1 MEKIVILGS
10 TGSIGCNA
18 LEVIKLHKEKYKVF
32 ALTANKNVDL
42 LTQQCVDFEPEFA
55 IALNSDANQQ
65 LKKNL
70 LVLNIKTV
78 VLDDEK
84 SLDWLAAH
92 KDTATVISA
101 IVGAAG
107 LKPTMAAANS
117 GKKILLANKETLV
130 MAGELFVKAVKKS
143 NAILIPIDSEH
154 NAILQVLPQ
163 SKKMNHKSNG
173 IRKILLTASGGPFR
187 TSSKEELRHVTPRE
201 ALRHPNWIMGK
212 KITIDSATMMNKG
225 LEVIEA
231 CWLFDIP
238 ACDIEVIIHPQSI
251 IHSLVEYID
260 GSTLAQLG
268 NPDMRTPI
276 AYALSHP
283 ERIESGV
290 SGLDLIKTKRLDFEA
305 PDLDKF
311 PCLGLAYKAL
321 LMGQSA
327 PTILNA
333 ANEVAVD
340 AFLTESITFNQI
352 AELIEFCMSTIK
364 SQPLDSIET
373 VLEVDSQTRHLAVSW
388 IDSHH
393 ITS

>member
-1 MEKIVILGS
+1 VEKIVILGS

-42 LTQQCVDFEPEFA
+42 LTQQCVDFEPEFV
-55 IALNSDANQQ
+55 IALNQDANQQ

-70 LVLNIKTV
+70 LASNIKTI

-84 SLDWLAAH
+84 SLDWLASH

-107 LKPTMAAANS
+107 LMSTMAAANS

-163 SKKMNHKSNG
+163 SKKMNYKSNG

-187 TSSKEELRHVTPRE
+187 TFSKEELKHVTPKE
-201 ALRHPNWIMGK
+201 ALKHPNWLMGK

-225 LEVIEA
+225 LEIIEA

-238 ACDIEVIIHPQSI
+238 ACDIEVVIHPQSI

-260 GSTLAQLG
+260 GSTLAQMG

-340 AFLTESITFNQI
+340 AFLVESITFNQI
-352 AELIEFCMSTIK
+352 AELIEFCMSTMK
-364 SQPLDSIET
+364 PQLLDSIET
-373 VLEVDSQTRHLAVSW
+373 VLEVDSKTRQLALSW
-388 IDSHH
+388 INSHN

>member
-1 MEKIVILGS
+1 MENILILGS

-18 LEVIKLHKEKYKVF
+18 LQVIKLHQEKYKVF

-42 LTQQCVDFEPEFA
+42 LTEQCLEFEPRYA
-55 IALNSDANQQ
+55 VALNDDANQK

-70 LVLNIKTV
+70 LLSNSKTIVLESV
-78 VLDDEK
+78 E
-84 SLDWLAAH
+84 SFDWLASH
-92 KDTATVISA
+92 IDTSTVISA

-130 MAGELFVKAVKKS
+130 MAGELFVKAINHSK
-143 NAILIPIDSEH
+143 ATLIPIDSEH

-163 SKKMNHKSNG
+163 NKKLNYKSNG
-173 IRKILLTASGGPFR
+173 VRKILLTASGGPFR
-187 TSSKEELRHVTPRE
+187 TYSKEQLLKVTPKE
-201 ALRHPNWIMGK
+201 ALRHPNWVMGK

-225 LEVIEA
+225 LEIIEA
-231 CWLFDIP
+231 FWLFDIP
-238 ACDIEVIIHPQSI
+238 ASDIEVIIHPQSI

-290 SGLDLIKTKRLDFEA
+290 SGLDLIKTKKLDFEA
-305 PDLDKF
+305 PDLNKF
-311 PCLGLAYKAL
+311 PCLGLAYRAL
-321 LMGQSA
+321 GMGHNA

-340 AFLTESITFNQI
+340 AFLNESIAFNQI
-352 AELIEFCMSTIK
+352 AELIEFCLDTIE
-364 SQPLDSIET
+364 SRPMDSIDT
-373 VLEVDSQTRHLAVSW
+373 VIDVDKKTRDLALSWVDSHKLN
-388 IDSHH
+388 
-393 ITS
+393 

>member
-1 MEKIVILGS
+1 MENIVILGS

-18 LEVIKLHKEKYKVF
+18 LQVINLHKEKYKVF
-32 ALTANKNVDL
+32 ALTANKNIDL
-42 LTQQCVDFEPEFA
+42 LTQQCIEFEPRFA
-55 IALNSDANQQ
+55 VASNPEANQQ

-70 LVLNIKTV
+70 LELNLKTIVLET
-78 VLDDEK
+78 DE
-84 SLDWLAAH
+84 SLDWIASH
-92 KDTATVISA
+92 EDTNTVISA

-107 LKPTMAAANS
+107 LKPTMAAANT

-130 MAGELFVKAVKKS
+130 MAGELFVKAVNHSK
-143 NAILIPIDSEH
+143 ATLIPIDSEH

-163 SKKMNHKSNG
+163 NKKMNYKSNG

-187 TSSKEELRHVTPRE
+187 TFSKEDLLLVTPKE
-201 ALRHPNWIMGK
+201 ALRHPNWVMGK

-225 LEVIEA
+225 LEIIEA
-231 CWLFDIP
+231 FWLFDIP
-238 ACDIEVIIHPQSI
+238 ASDIEVIIHPQSI

-290 SGLDLIKTKRLDFEA
+290 SGLNLIKTQKLDFEA
-305 PDLDKF
+305 PDLNKF

-321 LMGQSA
+321 AMGHNA

-333 ANEVAVD
+333 ANEVAVE
-340 AFLTESITFNQI
+340 AFLNESIRFNQI
-352 AELIEFCMSTIK
+352 AELIEFCMGTIE
-364 SQPLDSIET
+364 SQTLDSIDA
-373 VLEVDSQTRHLAVSW
+373 VLEVDKKTRFLALSW
-388 IDSHH
+388 IDSQKV
-393 ITS
+393 SS

>member
-42 LTQQCVDFEPEFA
+42 LTQQCVNFEPEFA
-55 IALNSDANQQ
+55 IALNQDANQQ

-70 LVLNIKTV
+70 LVLNIKTI

-84 SLDWLAAH
+84 SLDWLASH
-92 KDTATVISA
+92 RDTTTVISA

-163 SKKMNHKSNG
+163 SKKMNHQSNG

-187 TSSKEELRHVTPRE
+187 TSSKEELRHVTPKE

>member
-1 MEKIVILGS
+1 VENIVILGS

-18 LEVIKLHKEKYKVF
+18 LQVIKLHQAKYKVF
-32 ALTANKNVDL
+32 ALTANRNVDL
-42 LTQQCVDFEPEFA
+42 LTEQCIKFEPQFA
-55 IALNSDANQQ
+55 FALNQNANQQ

-70 LVLNIKTV
+70 LALNLKTI
-78 VLDDEK
+78 VLDDDK
-84 SLDWLAAH
+84 SLDWLSSHDEAN
-92 KDTATVISA
+92 TVISA

-130 MAGELFVKAVKKS
+130 MAGELFVKAVKQS
-143 NAILIPIDSEH
+143 NATLIPIDSEH

-163 SKKMNHKSNG
+163 SKKLNYKSNG

-187 TSSKEELRHVTPRE
+187 TSTKEELKHVTPKE

-238 ACDIEVIIHPQSI
+238 ASDIEVVIHPQSI
-251 IHSLVEYID
+251 IHSLVEYVD

-290 SGLDLIKTKRLDFEA
+290 LGLDLIKTKRLDFEA

-321 LMGQSA
+321 QMGKNA

-340 AFLTESITFNQI
+340 AFLKESITFNQI
-352 AELIEFCMSTIK
+352 AELIEFCMNTIE
-364 SQPLDSIET
+364 SQTLDSIEI
-373 VLEVDSQTRHLAVSW
+373 VLEVDSKTRQLAVSW
-388 IDSHH
+388 IDRHH
-393 ITS
+393 LTT

>member
-42 LTQQCVDFEPEFA
+42 LTQQCVDFEPEFV
-55 IALNSDANQQ
+55 IALNQDANQQ
-65 LKKNL
+65 LKRNL
-70 LVLNIKTV
+70 LALNIKTI

-84 SLDWLAAH
+84 SLDWLASH

-107 LKPTMAAANS
+107 LMPTMAAANS

-163 SKKMNHKSNG
+163 SKKMNYKSNS

-187 TSSKEELRHVTPRE
+187 TFSKEELKHVTPKE
-201 ALRHPNWIMGK
+201 ALKHPNWLMGK

-225 LEVIEA
+225 LEIIEA

-238 ACDIEVIIHPQSI
+238 ACDIEVVIHPQSI

-260 GSTLAQLG
+260 GSTLAQMG

-340 AFLTESITFNQI
+340 AFLVESITFNQI
-352 AELIEFCMSTIK
+352 AELIEFCMSTMK
-364 SQPLDSIET
+364 PQLLDSIET
-373 VLEVDSQTRHLAVSW
+373 VLEVDSKARQLALSW
-388 IDSHH
+388 INSHN

>member
-10 TGSIGCNA
+10 TGSIGCNV

-42 LTQQCVDFEPEFA
+42 LTQQCVDFEPEFV
-55 IALNSDANQQ
+55 IALNQDANQQ

-70 LVLNIKTV
+70 LALNIKTV

-84 SLDWLAAH
+84 SLDWLASH

-107 LKPTMAAANS
+107 LMPTMAAANS

-163 SKKMNHKSNG
+163 SKKMNHRSNG

-187 TSSKEELRHVTPRE
+187 TFSKEELKHVTPKE
-201 ALRHPNWIMGK
+201 ALKHPNWLMGK

-225 LEVIEA
+225 LEIIEA

-238 ACDIEVIIHPQSI
+238 ACDIEVVIHPQSI

-260 GSTLAQLG
+260 GSTLAQMG

-340 AFLTESITFNQI
+340 AFLVESITFNQI
-352 AELIEFCMSTIK
+352 AELIEFCMSTMK
-364 SQPLDSIET
+364 PQPLDSIEI
-373 VLEVDSQTRHLAVSW
+373 VLEVDSKTRQLALSW
-388 IDSHH
+388 INSHN

>member
-1 MEKIVILGS
+1 
-10 TGSIGCNA
+10 
-18 LEVIKLHKEKYKVF
+18 
-32 ALTANKNVDL
+32 
-42 LTQQCVDFEPEFA
+42 VDFEPEFV
-55 IALNSDANQQ
+55 IALNQDANQQ
-65 LKKNL
+65 LKRNL
-70 LVLNIKTV
+70 LALNIKTI

-84 SLDWLAAH
+84 SLDWLASH

-107 LKPTMAAANS
+107 LMPTMAAANS

-154 NAILQVLPQ
+154 NAILQVLPH
-163 SKKMNHKSNG
+163 SKKMNYKPNG

-187 TSSKEELRHVTPRE
+187 TSSKEELKHVTPKE
-201 ALRHPNWIMGK
+201 ALKHPNWLMGK

-238 ACDIEVIIHPQSI
+238 ACDIEVVIHPQSI

-260 GSTLAQLG
+260 GSTLAQMG

-340 AFLTESITFNQI
+340 AFLVESITFNQI
-352 AELIEFCMSTIK
+352 AELIEFCMDTMK
-364 SQPLDSIET
+364 PQHLDSIET
-373 VLEVDSQTRHLAVSW
+373 VLEVDSKTRQLALSW
-388 IDSHH
+388 INSHN

>member
-42 LTQQCVDFEPEFA
+42 LTQQCVDFEPEFV
-55 IALNSDANQQ
+55 IALNQDANQQ

-70 LVLNIKTV
+70 LALNIKTI

-84 SLDWLAAH
+84 SLDWLASH

-107 LKPTMAAANS
+107 LMPTMAAANS

-163 SKKMNHKSNG
+163 SKKMNYKSNS

-187 TSSKEELRHVTPRE
+187 TFSKEELKHVTPKE
-201 ALRHPNWIMGK
+201 ALKHPNWLMGK

-225 LEVIEA
+225 LEIIEA

-238 ACDIEVIIHPQSI
+238 ACDIEVVIHPQSI

-260 GSTLAQLG
+260 GSTLAQMG

-340 AFLTESITFNQI
+340 AFLVESITFNQI
-352 AELIEFCMSTIK
+352 AELIEFCMSTMK
-364 SQPLDSIET
+364 PQLLDSIET
-373 VLEVDSQTRHLAVSW
+373 VLEVDSKARQLALSW
-388 IDSHH
+388 INSHN

>member
-10 TGSIGCNA
+10 TGSIGCNV

-42 LTQQCVDFEPEFA
+42 LTQQCVDFEPEFV
-55 IALNSDANQQ
+55 IALNQDANQQ

-70 LVLNIKTV
+70 LALNIKTV

-84 SLDWLAAH
+84 SLDWLASH

-107 LKPTMAAANS
+107 LKPTMAAVNS

-163 SKKMNHKSNG
+163 SKKMNHRSNG

-187 TSSKEELRHVTPRE
+187 TFSKEELKHVTPKE
-201 ALRHPNWIMGK
+201 ALKHPNWLMGK

-225 LEVIEA
+225 LEIIEA

-238 ACDIEVIIHPQSI
+238 ACDIEVVIHPQSI

-260 GSTLAQLG
+260 GSTLAQMG

-340 AFLTESITFNQI
+340 AFLVESITFNQI
-352 AELIEFCMSTIK
+352 AELIEYCMSAMK
-364 SQPLDSIET
+364 PQPLDSIEI
-373 VLEVDSQTRHLAVSW
+373 VLEVDSKTRQLALSW
-388 IDSHH
+388 INSHNL
-393 ITS
+393 TS

>member
-84 SLDWLAAH
+84 SLDWLASH

-163 SKKMNHKSNG
+163 SKKMNGKSNG

-187 TSSKEELRHVTPRE
+187 TSSKEELRHVTPKE

-321 LMGQSA
+321 LIGQSA

-373 VLEVDSQTRHLAVSW
+373 VLEVDSLTRHLAVSW

>member
-10 TGSIGCNA
+10 TGSIGCNV

-42 LTQQCVDFEPEFA
+42 LTQQCVDFEPEFV
-55 IALNSDANQQ
+55 IALNQDANQQ

-70 LVLNIKTV
+70 LALNIKTV

-84 SLDWLAAH
+84 SLDWLASH

-107 LKPTMAAANS
+107 LMPTMAAANS

-163 SKKMNHKSNG
+163 SKKMNHRSNG

-187 TSSKEELRHVTPRE
+187 TFSKEELKHVTPKE
-201 ALRHPNWIMGK
+201 ALKHPNWLMGK

-225 LEVIEA
+225 LEIIEA

-238 ACDIEVIIHPQSI
+238 ACDIEVVIHPQSI

-260 GSTLAQLG
+260 GSTLAQMG

-340 AFLTESITFNQI
+340 AFLVESITFNQI
-352 AELIEFCMSTIK
+352 AELIEYCMSAMK
-364 SQPLDSIET
+364 PQPLESIEI
-373 VLEVDSQTRHLAVSW
+373 VLEVDIKTRQLALSW
-388 IDSHH
+388 INSHNL
-393 ITS
+393 TS

>member
-1 MEKIVILGS
+1 LENILILGS

-18 LEVIKLHKEKYKVF
+18 LQVIKLHKEKYKVF

-42 LTQQCVDFEPEFA
+42 LTEQCLEFEPRYA
-55 IALNSDANQQ
+55 VALNDDANQK

-70 LVLNIKTV
+70 FLSNSKTIVLESV
-78 VLDDEK
+78 E
-84 SLDWLAAH
+84 SLDWLASH
-92 KDTATVISA
+92 IDTSTVISA

-107 LKPTMAAANS
+107 LKPTMAAANR

-130 MAGELFVKAVKKS
+130 MAGELFVKAINHSK
-143 NAILIPIDSEH
+143 ATLIPIDSEH

-163 SKKMNHKSNG
+163 NKKLNYKSNG
-173 IRKILLTASGGPFR
+173 VRKILLTASGGPFR
-187 TSSKEELRHVTPRE
+187 TYSKEQLLKVTPKE
-201 ALRHPNWIMGK
+201 ALRHPNWVMGK

-225 LEVIEA
+225 LEIIEA
-231 CWLFDIP
+231 FWLFDIP
-238 ACDIEVIIHPQSI
+238 ASDIEVIIHPQSI

-290 SGLDLIKTKRLDFEA
+290 SGLDLIKTKKLDFEA
-305 PDLDKF
+305 PDLNKF
-311 PCLGLAYKAL
+311 PCLGLAYRAL
-321 LMGQSA
+321 GMGHNA

-340 AFLTESITFNQI
+340 AFLNASIAFNQI
-352 AELIEFCMSTIK
+352 AELIEFCLDTIE
-364 SQPLDSIET
+364 SRPIDSIDT
-373 VLEVDSQTRHLAVSW
+373 VIDVDKKTRDLALSWVDSHKLN
-388 IDSHH
+388 
-393 ITS
+393 

>member
-42 LTQQCVDFEPEFA
+42 LTQQCVDFEPEFV
-55 IALNSDANQQ
+55 IALNQDANQQ

-70 LVLNIKTV
+70 LALNIKTV

-84 SLDWLAAH
+84 SLDWLASH

-107 LKPTMAAANS
+107 LMPTMAAANS

-163 SKKMNHKSNG
+163 SKKMNHRSNG

-187 TSSKEELRHVTPRE
+187 TFSKEELKHVTPKE
-201 ALRHPNWIMGK
+201 ALKHPNWLMGK

-225 LEVIEA
+225 LEIIEA

-238 ACDIEVIIHPQSI
+238 ACDIEVVIHPQSI

-340 AFLTESITFNQI
+340 AFLVESITFNQI
-352 AELIEFCMSTIK
+352 AELIEYCMSAMK
-364 SQPLDSIET
+364 PQPLDSIEI
-373 VLEVDSQTRHLAVSW
+373 VLEVDSKTRQLALSW
-388 IDSHH
+388 INSHNL
-393 ITS
+393 TS

>member
-1 MEKIVILGS
+1 MENILILGS

-18 LEVIKLHKEKYKVF
+18 LQVIKLHKEKYKVF

-42 LTQQCVDFEPEFA
+42 LTEQCLEFEPRYA
-55 IALNSDANQQ
+55 VALNDDANQK

-70 LVLNIKTV
+70 FLSNSKTIVL
-78 VLDDEK
+78 ESAE
-84 SLDWLAAH
+84 SLDWLASH
-92 KDTATVISA
+92 IDTSTVISA

-130 MAGELFVKAVKKS
+130 MAGELFVKAINHSKS
-143 NAILIPIDSEH
+143 TLIPIDSEH

-163 SKKMNHKSNG
+163 NKKLNYKSNG
-173 IRKILLTASGGPFR
+173 VRKILLTASGGPFR
-187 TSSKEELRHVTPRE
+187 TYSKEQLLQVTPKE
-201 ALRHPNWIMGK
+201 ALRHPNWVMGK

-225 LEVIEA
+225 LEIIEA
-231 CWLFDIP
+231 FWLFDIP
-238 ACDIEVIIHPQSI
+238 ASDIEVIIHPQSI

-290 SGLDLIKTKRLDFEA
+290 SGLDLIKTKKLDFEA
-305 PDLDKF
+305 PDLNKF
-311 PCLGLAYKAL
+311 PCLGLAYRAL
-321 LMGQSA
+321 GMGHNA

-340 AFLTESITFNQI
+340 AFLNASIAFNQI
-352 AELIEFCMSTIK
+352 AELIEFCLDTIE
-364 SQPLDSIET
+364 SRPIDSIDT
-373 VLEVDSQTRHLAVSW
+373 VIDVDKKTRDLALSWVDSHKLN
-388 IDSHH
+388 
-393 ITS
+393 

>member
-84 SLDWLAAH
+84 SLDWLASH

-163 SKKMNHKSNG
+163 SKKMNYKSNG

-187 TSSKEELRHVTPRE
+187 TFSKEELKHVTPKE
-201 ALRHPNWIMGK
+201 ALKHPNWLMGK

-225 LEVIEA
+225 LEIIEA

-260 GSTLAQLG
+260 GSTLAQMG

-290 SGLDLIKTKRLDFEA
+290 LGLDLIKTKRLDFEA

-340 AFLTESITFNQI
+340 AFLVESITFNQI
-352 AELIEFCMSTIK
+352 AELIEFCMSTMK
-364 SQPLDSIET
+364 PQLLDSIET
-373 VLEVDSQTRHLAVSW
+373 VLEVDSKARQLALSW
-388 IDSHH
+388 INSHN

>member
-1 MEKIVILGS
+1 LENIVILGS

-18 LEVIKLHKEKYKVF
+18 LQVIKLHKEKYKVF

-42 LTQQCVDFEPEFA
+42 LTQQCLEFEPHYV
-55 IALNSDANQQ
+55 IALNQDANQQ
-65 LKKNL
+65 LKQNL
-70 LVLNIKTV
+70 LISNSKTIVLEGV
-78 VLDDEK
+78 E
-84 SLDWLAAH
+84 SLDWLASH
-92 KDTATVISA
+92 PDTSTIISA

-130 MAGELFVKAVKKS
+130 MAGELFVKAVNHSK
-143 NAILIPIDSEH
+143 ATLIPIDSEH

-163 SKKMNHKSNG
+163 NKKLNYKSNG

-187 TSSKEELRHVTPRE
+187 TFSDEQLLHVTPQE
-201 ALRHPNWIMGK
+201 ALRHPNWVMGK

-231 CWLFDIP
+231 FWLFDIP
-238 ACDIEVIIHPQSI
+238 ASDIEVIIHPQSI

-290 SGLDLIKTKRLDFEA
+290 MGLDLIKTKKLDFEA
-305 PDLDKF
+305 PNLNKF

-321 LMGQSA
+321 DMGQSA

-340 AFLTESITFNQI
+340 AFLNESIAFNQI
-352 AELIEFCMSTIK
+352 AGLIEFCMDRIE
-364 SQPLDSIET
+364 SQSIDSIDI
-373 VLEVDSQTRHLAVSW
+373 VLEIDKKTRHLAISW
-388 IDSHH
+388 IDSHKL
-393 ITS
+393 S

>member
-10 TGSIGCNA
+10 TGSIGCNV

-42 LTQQCVDFEPEFA
+42 LTQQCVDFEPEFV
-55 IALNSDANQQ
+55 IALNQDANQQ

-70 LVLNIKTV
+70 LALNIKTV

-84 SLDWLAAH
+84 SLDWLASH

-107 LKPTMAAANS
+107 LMPTMAAANS

-163 SKKMNHKSNG
+163 SKKMNHRSNG

-187 TSSKEELRHVTPRE
+187 TFSIEELKHVTPKE
-201 ALRHPNWIMGK
+201 ALKHPNWLMGK
-212 KITIDSATMMNKG
+212 KITIDPATMMNKG
-225 LEVIEA
+225 LEIIEA

-238 ACDIEVIIHPQSI
+238 ACDIEVVIHPQSI

-260 GSTLAQLG
+260 GSTLAQMG

-321 LMGQSA
+321 LIGQSA

-340 AFLTESITFNQI
+340 AFLVESITFNQI
-352 AELIEFCMSTIK
+352 AELIEFCMSTMK
-364 SQPLDSIET
+364 PQPLDSIET
-373 VLEVDSQTRHLAVSW
+373 VLEVDSKTRQLALSW
-388 IDSHH
+388 INSHNL
-393 ITS
+393 TS

>member
-1 MEKIVILGS
+1 VENIVILGS

-18 LEVIKLHKEKYKVF
+18 LQVIKLHQAKYKVF
-32 ALTANKNVDL
+32 ALTASRNVDL
-42 LTQQCVDFEPEFA
+42 LTEQCIKFEPQFA
-55 IALNSDANQQ
+55 FALNQNSNQQ

-70 LVLNIKTV
+70 LALNLKTI
-78 VLDDEK
+78 VLDDDK
-84 SLDWLAAH
+84 SLDWLSSHDEAN
-92 KDTATVISA
+92 TVISA

-130 MAGELFVKAVKKS
+130 MAGELFVKAVKQS
-143 NAILIPIDSEH
+143 NATLIPIDSEH

-163 SKKMNHKSNG
+163 SKKLNYKSNG

-187 TSSKEELRHVTPRE
+187 TSTKEELKHVTPKE

-238 ACDIEVIIHPQSI
+238 ASDIEVVIHPQSI
-251 IHSLVEYID
+251 IHSLVEYVD

-290 SGLDLIKTKRLDFEA
+290 LGLDLIKTKRLDFEA

-321 LMGQSA
+321 QMGKNA

-340 AFLTESITFNQI
+340 AFLNESITFNQI
-352 AELIEFCMSTIK
+352 AELIEFCMNNME
-364 SQPLDSIET
+364 SQTLDSIEI
-373 VLEVDSQTRHLAVSW
+373 VLEVDSKTRQLAVSW
-388 IDSHH
+388 IDRHH
-393 ITS
+393 LTT

>member
-84 SLDWLAAH
+84 SLDWLASH
-92 KDTATVISA
+92 KDTVTVISA

-163 SKKMNHKSNG
+163 SKKINGKSNG

-187 TSSKEELRHVTPRE
+187 TSSKEELRHVTPKE

-388 IDSHH
+388 IDTHH

>member
-55 IALNSDANQQ
+55 IALNPDANQQ

>member
-1 MEKIVILGS
+1 LENIVILGS

-18 LEVIKLHKEKYKVF
+18 LQVINLHKEKYKVF
-32 ALTANKNVDL
+32 ALTANKNIDL
-42 LTQQCVDFEPEFA
+42 LTQQCIEFEPRFA
-55 IALNSDANQQ
+55 VASNPEANQQ

-70 LVLNIKTV
+70 LELNSKTIVLET
-78 VLDDEK
+78 DE
-84 SLDWLAAH
+84 SLDWIASH
-92 KDTATVISA
+92 EDTNTVISA

-107 LKPTMAAANS
+107 LKPTMAAANT

-130 MAGELFVKAVKKS
+130 MAGELFVKAVNHSKGT
-143 NAILIPIDSEH
+143 LIPIDSEH

-163 SKKMNHKSNG
+163 NKKINYKSNG

-187 TSSKEELRHVTPRE
+187 TFSKEDLLLVTPKE
-201 ALRHPNWIMGK
+201 ALRHPNWVMGK

-225 LEVIEA
+225 LEIIEA
-231 CWLFDIP
+231 FWLFDIP
-238 ACDIEVIIHPQSI
+238 ASDIEVIIHPQSI

-290 SGLDLIKTKRLDFEA
+290 SGLNLIKTQKLDFEA
-305 PDLDKF
+305 PDLNKF

-321 LMGQSA
+321 AMGHNA

-333 ANEVAVD
+333 ANEVAVE
-340 AFLTESITFNQI
+340 AFLNESIRFNQI
-352 AELIEFCMSTIK
+352 AELIEFCMGTIE
-364 SQPLDSIET
+364 SQPLDSIDA
-373 VLEVDSQTRHLAVSW
+373 VLEVDKKTRFLALSW
-388 IDSHH
+388 IDSQKV
-393 ITS
+393 SS

>member
-1 MEKIVILGS
+1 MENIVILGS

-18 LEVIKLHKEKYKVF
+18 LQVIKLHQAKYKVF
-32 ALTANKNVDL
+32 ALTANRNVDL
-42 LTQQCVDFEPEFA
+42 LTEQCIKFEPQFA
-55 IALNSDANQQ
+55 FALNQNANQQ

-70 LVLNIKTV
+70 LALNLKTIA
-78 VLDDEK
+78 LDDDK
-84 SLDWLAAH
+84 SLDWLSSHDEAN
-92 KDTATVISA
+92 TVISA

-130 MAGELFVKAVKKS
+130 MAGELFVKAVKQS
-143 NAILIPIDSEH
+143 NATLIPIDSEH

-163 SKKMNHKSNG
+163 SKKLNYKSNG

-187 TSSKEELRHVTPRE
+187 TSTKEELKHVTPKE

-238 ACDIEVIIHPQSI
+238 ASDIEVVIHPQSI
-251 IHSLVEYID
+251 IHSLVEYVD

-290 SGLDLIKTKRLDFEA
+290 LGLDLIKTKRLDFEA

-321 LMGQSA
+321 QMGKNA

-340 AFLTESITFNQI
+340 AFLNESITFNQI
-352 AELIEFCMSTIK
+352 AELIEFCMNTIE
-364 SQPLDSIET
+364 SQTLDSIEI
-373 VLEVDSQTRHLAVSW
+373 VLEVDSKTRQLAVSW
-388 IDSHH
+388 IDRHH
-393 ITS
+393 LTT

>member
-1 MEKIVILGS
+1 MENIVILGS

-18 LEVIKLHKEKYKVF
+18 LQVIKLHKEKYKVF

-42 LTQQCVDFEPEFA
+42 LTQQCLEFEPYYA
-55 IALNSDANQQ
+55 IALNQDANQK
-65 LKKNL
+65 LKQNL
-70 LVLNIKTV
+70 FATDSKTIVLESV
-78 VLDDEK
+78 E
-84 SLDWLAAH
+84 SLDWLASH
-92 KDTATVISA
+92 EDTSTVISA

-130 MAGELFVKAVKKS
+130 MAGELFVKAVNHSK
-143 NAILIPIDSEH
+143 ATLIPIDSEH

-163 SKKMNHKSNG
+163 NKKLNYKLNG

-187 TSSKEELRHVTPRE
+187 TFSEEQLLHVTPKE
-201 ALRHPNWIMGK
+201 ALRHPNWVMGK

-225 LEVIEA
+225 LEIIEA
-231 CWLFDIP
+231 FWLFDIP
-238 ACDIEVIIHPQSI
+238 ASDIEVIIHPQSI

-290 SGLDLIKTKRLDFEA
+290 LGLDLIKTQKLDFEA
-305 PDLDKF
+305 PNLNKF
-311 PCLGLAYKAL
+311 PCLGLAYRAL
-321 LMGQSA
+321 DMGQSA

-340 AFLTESITFNQI
+340 AFLNESITFNQI
-352 AELIEFCMSTIK
+352 AELIEFCMDTIE
-364 SQPLDSIET
+364 SQSIDSIDT
-373 VLEVDSQTRHLAVSW
+373 VLEIDKKTRHLAISW
-388 IDSHH
+388 INSHKL
-393 ITS
+393 S

>member
-42 LTQQCVDFEPEFA
+42 LTQQCVDFEPEFV
-55 IALNSDANQQ
+55 IALNQDANQQ

-70 LVLNIKTV
+70 LALNIKTI

-84 SLDWLAAH
+84 SLDWLASH

-107 LKPTMAAANS
+107 LMPTMAAANS

-163 SKKMNHKSNG
+163 SKKMNYKSNG

-187 TSSKEELRHVTPRE
+187 TFSKEELKHVTPKE
-201 ALRHPNWIMGK
+201 ALKHPNWLMGK

-225 LEVIEA
+225 LEIIEA

-238 ACDIEVIIHPQSI
+238 ACDIEVVIHPQSI

-260 GSTLAQLG
+260 GSTLAQMG

-340 AFLTESITFNQI
+340 AFLVESITFNQI
-352 AELIEFCMSTIK
+352 AELIEFCMSTMK
-364 SQPLDSIET
+364 PQPLDSIET
-373 VLEVDSQTRHLAVSW
+373 VLEVDSKTRHLALSW
-388 IDSHH
+388 INSHN

>member
-55 IALNSDANQQ
+55 IALNPDANQQ
-65 LKKNL
+65 LKKSL

-187 TSSKEELRHVTPRE
+187 TSSKEELSHVTPRE

-373 VLEVDSQTRHLAVSW
+373 VLQVDSQTRHLAVSW

>member
-1 MEKIVILGS
+1 MENIVILGS

-18 LEVIKLHKEKYKVF
+18 LQVIKLHQAKYKVF
-32 ALTANKNVDL
+32 ALTANRNVDL
-42 LTQQCVDFEPEFA
+42 LTEQCIKFEPQFA
-55 IALNSDANQQ
+55 FALNQNANQQ

-70 LVLNIKTV
+70 LALNLKTI
-78 VLDDEK
+78 VLDDDK
-84 SLDWLAAH
+84 SLDWLSSHDEAN
-92 KDTATVISA
+92 TVISA

-130 MAGELFVKAVKKS
+130 MAGELFVRAVKQS
-143 NAILIPIDSEH
+143 NATLIPIDSEH

-163 SKKMNHKSNG
+163 SKKLNYKCNG

-187 TSSKEELRHVTPRE
+187 TSTKEELKHVTPKE

-238 ACDIEVIIHPQSI
+238 ASDIEVVIHPQSI
-251 IHSLVEYID
+251 IHSLVEYVD

-290 SGLDLIKTKRLDFEA
+290 LGLDLIKTKRLDFEA

-321 LMGQSA
+321 QMGKNA

-340 AFLTESITFNQI
+340 AFLNESITFNQI
-352 AELIEFCMSTIK
+352 AELIEFCMNTVE
-364 SQPLDSIET
+364 SQTLDSIEI
-373 VLEVDSQTRHLAVSW
+373 VLEIDSKTRQLAVSW
-388 IDSHH
+388 IDRHH
-393 ITS
+393 LTT

>member
-42 LTQQCVDFEPEFA
+42 LTQQCVDFEPEFV
-55 IALNSDANQQ
+55 IALNQDANQQ
-65 LKKNL
+65 LKRNL
-70 LVLNIKTV
+70 LALNIKTI

-84 SLDWLAAH
+84 SLDWLASH

-163 SKKMNHKSNG
+163 RKKMNYKSNG

-187 TSSKEELRHVTPRE
+187 TSSKEELEHVTPRE
-201 ALRHPNWIMGK
+201 ALKHPNWLMGK

-231 CWLFDIP
+231 CWLFDIQ
-238 ACDIEVIIHPQSI
+238 ACDIEVVIHPQSI

-340 AFLTESITFNQI
+340 AFLVESITFNQI
-352 AELIEFCMSTIK
+352 AELIEYCMSAMK
-364 SQPLDSIET
+364 PQPLDSIEI
-373 VLEVDSQTRHLAVSW
+373 VLEVDSKTRQLALSW
-388 IDSHH
+388 INSHNL
-393 ITS
+393 TS

>member
-1 MEKIVILGS
+1 VEKIVILGS

-84 SLDWLAAH
+84 SLDWLASH
-92 KDTATVISA
+92 KDTVTVISA

-163 SKKMNHKSNG
+163 SKKINGKSNG

-187 TSSKEELRHVTPRE
+187 TSSKEELRHVTPKE

-373 VLEVDSQTRHLAVSW
+373 VLEVDSLTRHLAVSW

>member
-70 LVLNIKTV
+70 LALNIKTV

-84 SLDWLAAH
+84 SLDWLASH
-92 KDTATVISA
+92 KDTVTVISA

-163 SKKMNHKSNG
+163 SKKINGKSNG

-187 TSSKEELRHVTPRE
+187 TSSKEELRHVTPKE

-388 IDSHH
+388 IDTHH

>member
-42 LTQQCVDFEPEFA
+42 LTQQCVDFEPEFV
-55 IALNSDANQQ
+55 IALNQDANQQ

-70 LVLNIKTV
+70 LTLNIKTI

-84 SLDWLAAH
+84 SLDWLASH

-107 LKPTMAAANS
+107 LMPTMAAANS

-163 SKKMNHKSNG
+163 NKKMNYKSNG

-187 TSSKEELRHVTPRE
+187 TFSKEELKHVTPKE
-201 ALRHPNWIMGK
+201 ALKHPNWLMGK

-225 LEVIEA
+225 LEIIEA

-238 ACDIEVIIHPQSI
+238 ACDIEVVIHPQSI

-260 GSTLAQLG
+260 GSTLAQMG

-340 AFLTESITFNQI
+340 AFLVESITFNQI
-352 AELIEFCMSTIK
+352 AELIEYCMSAMK
-364 SQPLDSIET
+364 PQPLDSIEI
-373 VLEVDSQTRHLAVSW
+373 VLEVDSKTRQLALSW
-388 IDSHH
+388 INSHNL
-393 ITS
+393 TS

>member
-18 LEVIKLHKEKYKVF
+18 LEVIKLHKDKYKVF

-42 LTQQCVDFEPEFA
+42 LTQQCVDFEPEFV
-55 IALNSDANQQ
+55 IALNQDANQQ

-70 LVLNIKTV
+70 LALNTKTI

-84 SLDWLAAH
+84 SLDWLASH

-107 LKPTMAAANS
+107 LMPTMAAANS

-163 SKKMNHKSNG
+163 SKKMNYKSNG

-187 TSSKEELRHVTPRE
+187 TFSKEELKHVTPKE
-201 ALRHPNWIMGK
+201 ALKHPNWLMGK

-225 LEVIEA
+225 LEIIEA

-238 ACDIEVIIHPQSI
+238 ACDIEVVIHPQSI

-260 GSTLAQLG
+260 GSTLAQMG

-290 SGLDLIKTKRLDFEA
+290 LGLDLIKTKRLDFEA

-340 AFLTESITFNQI
+340 AFLVESITFNQI
-352 AELIEFCMSTIK
+352 AELIEFCMSTMK
-364 SQPLDSIET
+364 PQLLDSIET
-373 VLEVDSQTRHLAVSW
+373 VLEVDSKARQLALSW
-388 IDSHH
+388 INSHN

>member
-42 LTQQCVDFEPEFA
+42 LTQQCVDFEPEFV
-55 IALNSDANQQ
+55 IALNQDANQQ

-70 LVLNIKTV
+70 FALNIKTI

-84 SLDWLAAH
+84 SLDWLASH

-107 LKPTMAAANS
+107 LMPTMAAANS

-163 SKKMNHKSNG
+163 NKKMNYKSNG

-187 TSSKEELRHVTPRE
+187 TFSKEELKHVTPKE
-201 ALRHPNWIMGK
+201 ALKHPNWLMGK

-225 LEVIEA
+225 LEIIEA

-238 ACDIEVIIHPQSI
+238 ACDIEVVIHPQSI

-260 GSTLAQLG
+260 GSTLAQMG

-340 AFLTESITFNQI
+340 AFLVESITFNQI
-352 AELIEFCMSTIK
+352 AELIEFCMSTMK
-364 SQPLDSIET
+364 PQPLDSIET
-373 VLEVDSQTRHLAVSW
+373 VLEVDSKTRQLALSW
-388 IDSHH
+388 INSHN

>member
-1 MEKIVILGS
+1 VEKIVILGS

-42 LTQQCVDFEPEFA
+42 LTQQCVDFEPEFV
-55 IALNSDANQQ
+55 IALNQDANQQ

-70 LVLNIKTV
+70 LALNIKTI

-84 SLDWLAAH
+84 SLDWLASH

-107 LKPTMAAANS
+107 LMPTMAAANS

-163 SKKMNHKSNG
+163 SKKMNYKSNG

-187 TSSKEELRHVTPRE
+187 TFSKEELKHVTPKE
-201 ALRHPNWIMGK
+201 ALKHPNWLMGK

-225 LEVIEA
+225 LEIIEA

-238 ACDIEVIIHPQSI
+238 ACDIEVVIHPQSI

-260 GSTLAQLG
+260 GSTLAQMG

-290 SGLDLIKTKRLDFEA
+290 LGLDLIKTKRLDFEA

-340 AFLTESITFNQI
+340 AFLVESITFNQI
-352 AELIEFCMSTIK
+352 AELIEFCMSTMK
-364 SQPLDSIET
+364 SQPLESIET
-373 VLEVDSQTRHLAVSW
+373 VLEVDSKTRQLALSW
-388 IDSHH
+388 INSHN

>member
-1 MEKIVILGS
+1 VEKVVILGS

-42 LTQQCVDFEPEFA
+42 LTQQCVDFEPEFV
-55 IALNSDANQQ
+55 IALNQDANQQ
-65 LKKNL
+65 LKRNL
-70 LVLNIKTV
+70 LALNIKTI

-84 SLDWLAAH
+84 SLDWLASH

-107 LKPTMAAANS
+107 LMPTMAAANS

-154 NAILQVLPQ
+154 NAILQVLPH
-163 SKKMNHKSNG
+163 SKKMNYKSNG

-187 TSSKEELRHVTPRE
+187 ASSKEELKHVTPKE
-201 ALRHPNWIMGK
+201 ALKHPNWLMGK

-238 ACDIEVIIHPQSI
+238 ACDIEVVIHPQSI

-260 GSTLAQLG
+260 GSTLAQMG

-340 AFLTESITFNQI
+340 AFLVESITFNQI
-352 AELIEFCMSTIK
+352 AELIEFCMSTMK
-364 SQPLDSIET
+364 LQPLDSIET
-373 VLEVDSQTRHLAVSW
+373 VLEVDSKTRQLALSW
-388 IDSHH
+388 INSHN

>member
-1 MEKIVILGS
+1 LENIVILGS
-10 TGSIGCNA
+10 TGSIGSNA
-18 LEVIKLHKEKYKVF
+18 LEVLKLHKEKYRVF
-32 ALTANKNVDL
+32 ALTANKNVGL
-42 LTQQCVDFEPEFA
+42 LTQQCLEFA
-55 IALNSDANQQ
+55 PFYAVASDQTANEQ

-70 LVLNIKTV
+70 LSSNSKTIVL
-78 VLDDEK
+78 EHSE
-84 SLDWLAAH
+84 SLEWLASH
-92 KDTATVISA
+92 EKTSTVISA

-107 LKPTMAAANS
+107 LKPTMAAANT

-130 MAGELFVKAVKKS
+130 MAGELFVKAVKHSK
-143 NAILIPIDSEH
+143 ATLIPIDSEH

-163 SKKMNHKSNG
+163 NKKSNDKSNG

-187 TSSKEELRHVTPRE
+187 TFSAEQLLHVTPKE
-201 ALRHPNWIMGK
+201 ALRHPNWVMGR

-225 LEVIEA
+225 LEIIEA
-231 CWLFDIP
+231 FWLFGIP
-238 ACDIEVIIHPQSI
+238 ASDIEVIIHPQSI

-290 SGLDLIKTKRLDFEA
+290 LGLDLIKTKKLDFES

-321 LMGQSA
+321 EMGQNA

-340 AFLTESITFNQI
+340 AFLNESIAFNQI
-352 AELIEFCMSTIK
+352 AELIEFCLDTIE
-364 SQPLDSIET
+364 SQSIDSIDT
-373 VLEVDSQTRHLAVSW
+373 VLDIDKKTRYLALSW
-388 IDSHH
+388 IDSHKL
-393 ITS
+393 S

>member
-10 TGSIGCNA
+10 TGSIGCNV

-42 LTQQCVDFEPEFA
+42 LTQQCVDFEPEFV
-55 IALNSDANQQ
+55 IALNQDANQQ

-70 LVLNIKTV
+70 LALNIKTV

-84 SLDWLAAH
+84 SLDWLASH

-107 LKPTMAAANS
+107 LMPTMAAVNS

-163 SKKMNHKSNG
+163 SKKMNHRSNG

-187 TSSKEELRHVTPRE
+187 TFSKEELKHVTPKE
-201 ALRHPNWIMGK
+201 ALKHPNWLMGK

-225 LEVIEA
+225 LEIIEA

-238 ACDIEVIIHPQSI
+238 ACDIEVVIHPQSI

-340 AFLTESITFNQI
+340 AFLVESITFNQI
-352 AELIEFCMSTIK
+352 AELIEFCMSTMK
-364 SQPLDSIET
+364 PQPLDSIET
-373 VLEVDSQTRHLAVSW
+373 VLEVDSKTRQLALSW
-388 IDSHH
+388 INSHN

>member
-1 MEKIVILGS
+1 MENIVILGS

-18 LEVIKLHKEKYKVF
+18 LQVIKLHQDKYKVF
-32 ALTANKNVDL
+32 ALAANRNVEL
-42 LTQQCVDFEPEFA
+42 LTEQCSEFEPQFA
-55 IALNSDANQQ
+55 FALNQESNQQ

-70 LVLNIKTV
+70 IALNLKTI
-78 VLDDEK
+78 VLDDDK
-84 SLDWLAAH
+84 SLDWLSSH
-92 KDTATVISA
+92 EETDTVISA

-130 MAGELFVKAVKKS
+130 MAGELFVKAVKHS
-143 NAILIPIDSEH
+143 NATLIPIDSEH

-163 SKKMNHKSNG
+163 SKKLNYKSNG

-187 TSSKEELRHVTPRE
+187 TATKEELKHVTPKE

-238 ACDIEVIIHPQSI
+238 ASDIEVVIHPQSI
-251 IHSLVEYID
+251 IHSLVEYVD

-290 SGLDLIKTKRLDFEA
+290 LGLDLIKTKRLDFEA

-311 PCLGLAYKAL
+311 PCIGLAYKAL
-321 LMGQSA
+321 QIGKNA

-340 AFLTESITFNQI
+340 AFLNESITFNQI
-352 AELIEFCMSTIK
+352 AELIEFFMDKI
-364 SQPLDSIET
+364 
-373 VLEVDSQTRHLAVSW
+373 
-388 IDSHH
+388 
-393 ITS
+393 

>member
-1 MEKIVILGS
+1 LENIVILGS
-10 TGSIGCNA
+10 TGSIGSNA
-18 LEVIKLHKEKYKVF
+18 LEVLKLHKEKYKVF
-32 ALTANKNVDL
+32 ALTANKNVGL
-42 LTQQCVDFEPEFA
+42 LTQQCLEFA
-55 IALNSDANQQ
+55 PFYAVASDQTANEQ

-70 LVLNIKTV
+70 LSSNSKTIVL
-78 VLDDEK
+78 EHSE
-84 SLDWLAAH
+84 SLEWLASH
-92 KDTATVISA
+92 EKTSTVISA

-107 LKPTMAAANS
+107 LKPTMAAANT

-130 MAGELFVKAVKKS
+130 MAGELFVKAVKHSK
-143 NAILIPIDSEH
+143 ATLIPIDSEH

-163 SKKMNHKSNG
+163 NKKSNDKSNG

-187 TSSKEELRHVTPRE
+187 TFSAEQLLHVTPKE
-201 ALRHPNWIMGK
+201 ALRHPNWVMGR

-225 LEVIEA
+225 LEIIEA
-231 CWLFDIP
+231 FWLFGIP
-238 ACDIEVIIHPQSI
+238 ASDIEVIIHPQSI

-290 SGLDLIKTKRLDFEA
+290 LGLDLIKTKKLDFES

-321 LMGQSA
+321 EMGQNA

-340 AFLTESITFNQI
+340 AFLNESIAFNQI
-352 AELIEFCMSTIK
+352 AELIEFCLDTIE
-364 SQPLDSIET
+364 SQSIDSIDT
-373 VLEVDSQTRHLAVSW
+373 VLDIDKKTRYLALSW
-388 IDSHH
+388 IDSHKL
-393 ITS
+393 S